1 MTLKWLLWYF
11 GIVYACLIENW
22 NINIYSLISWLF
34 IFVYSIFQSLD
45 ILYFLTFWDFPENLY
60 EIDDLCKLILLIWFL
75 THFIFKNWFRFYSI
89 FEGIFCWTNHVKIQ
103 ILNLSRIVFFVDAK
117 LVWISCVWFCKYFG
131 IILFFARIS
140 QVFFKYFLKFSKRQR
155 K

>member
-34 IFVYSIFQSLD
+34 IFVYSIFQSLG

-89 FEGIFCWTNHVKIQ
+89 FESIFFWTNHVKMQ
-103 ILNLSRIVFFVDAK
+103 ILNLSRIVFFVRYQ
-117 LVWISCVWFCKYFG
+117 ISLDLFWYYFVFRSN
-131 IILFFARIS
+131 ISSFFQA
-140 QVFFKYFLKFSKRQR
+140 FFEIQ
-155 K
+155 

>member
-34 IFVYSIFQSLD
+34 IFVYSIFQSLG

-60 EIDDLCKLILLIWFL
+60 EIDDLCKLILPIWFL

-89 FEGIFCWTNHVKIQ
+89 FEGIFCWTNHVKLQ
-103 ILNLSRIVFFVDAK
+103 ILNLSRIVFFVRCQ
-117 LVWISCVWFCKYFG
+117 ISLDFLRL
-131 IILFFARIS
+131 ILQIFWYCFVFRSNIS
-140 QVFFKYFLKFSKRQR
+140 SVFQVFFEIQ
-155 K
+155 

>member
-34 IFVYSIFQSLD
+34 IFVYSIFQSLG

-89 FEGIFCWTNHVKIQ
+89 FEGIFCWTNHVKMQ
-103 ILNLSRIVFFVDAK
+103 ILNLSRIVFFVRCQ
-117 LVWISCVWFCKYFG
+117 ISLDFLRLILQIFCYYFVFRSN
-131 IILFFARIS
+131 ISSFF
-140 QVFFKYFLKFSKRQR
+140 QVFFEIQ
-155 K
+155 

>member
-1 MTLKWLLWYF
+1 MTLKWLVWYF
-11 GIVYACLIENW
+11 GTVYACLIENW

-34 IFVYSIFQSLD
+34 IFVYSIFQSLG

-89 FEGIFCWTNHVKIQ
+89 FEGIFCWTNHVKMQ
-103 ILNLSRIVFFVDAK
+103 ILNLSRIVFFVRCQ
-117 LVWISCVWFCKYFG
+117 ISLDFLRLILQIFWYYFV
-131 IILFFARIS
+131 FRSNIS
-140 QVFFKYFLKFSKRQR
+140 SVFQVFFEIQ
-155 K
+155 